1 MLTRKQFQQHLRE
14 GLGHLHDPESLC
26 RSPLAAILGVAHRSD
41 TYSALQAILTEAIAA
56 LEPGPAVPSDSRAW
70 RIYELLTCRYV
81 QEQSAPVVAHQ
92 LGLSIRHL
100 RREQGFALEALT
112 NQLWER
118 FDLEKAQAADR
129 AAAVV
134 PLTEGLEAAVKE
146 ELAWVQETHLKSPT
160 DLAQALY
167 AVVDMIRPLA
177 AQHKTDLVVTMAEP
191 LPGLAVHPVALDHI
205 LLGLLSAAI
214 HQPSGGQVRI
224 SAKPQAW
231 EVEIKAQ
238 CATSADST
246 KSIADGDPAELAMI
260 YRLADLCRGK
270 LTVST
275 DGKTFTATLVFPA
288 FEQLPVLV
296 IDDNADTL
304 QLLKRYT
311 AGTRYRLVG
320 TPDPEQ
326 ALSLAEKVAPQI
338 IVLDVMM
345 PDVDGWRV
353 LGRLRQH
360 PLTSHIPFIVCTIL
374 MEEKLALLLG
384 ASSFL
389 RKPVTRQAFLAA
401 LDAQV
406 ARVKSESGR

>member
-1 MLTRKQFQQHLRE
+1 MLTREQFQQHLRE
-14 GLGHLHDPESLC
+14 GLGHLHDPEALC
-26 RSPLAAILGVAHRSD
+26 RSPLAVILGVAHRSD

-56 LEPGPAVPSDSRAW
+56 LEPGPAAPSTSRAW

-100 RREQGFALEALT
+100 RREQGFALEALA

-118 FDLEKAQAADR
+118 FDLEKAPAAER
-129 AAAVV
+129 VAAVV
-134 PLTEGLEAAVKE
+134 PLTEGVEAVVTE
-146 ELAWVQETHLKSPT
+146 ELAWVRETHLKSPT
-160 DLAQALY
+160 DLGQALH

-177 AQHKTDLVVTMAEP
+177 ARHETDLVVTLAEP
-191 LPGLAVHPVALDHI
+191 LPGLAVHPIALDHI

-214 HQPSGGQVRI
+214 HQSSGGQVRV
-224 SAKPQAW
+224 SARSQTW

-238 CATSADST
+238 YTTSAGAAG
-246 KSIADGDPAELAMI
+246 SIADGDPAELAMI
-260 YRLADLCRGK
+260 YRLADLCGGK
-270 LTVST
+270 LTVSP
-275 DGKTFTATLVFPA
+275 DDKTFTATLVFPA

-311 AGTRYRLVG
+311 AGTRYRLIG
-320 TPDPEQ
+320 TADPAQ
-326 ALSLAEKVAPQI
+326 ALSLVEQLAPWI

-374 MEEKLALLLG
+374 MEEKLAFLLG
-384 ASSFL
+384 ASAFL
-389 RKPVTRQAFLAA
+389 RKPVTRQAFLDA
-401 LDAQV
+401 LDAQA
-406 ARVKSESGR
+406 ARMKSESG